1 MPDRPEYFNINQF
14 IHNGSEWCC
23 GGVYENVLAQSD
35 NPTARLKGKRLLI
48 FELENIKAKPQLLSI
63 VVHLIGIAIRTLVWE
78 QPGKRGFIIYEEF
91 AELMQM
97 DMIFSAV
104 LYQMQAIRK
113 KDGSACI
120 VLQNLDQLALN
131 AGDRYKKEGGAAGAL
146 MKISPR
152 RYFSPG
158 QIRQASRSMPS
169 GSRNMTATVS
179 LPLRTTIRMIPDT
192 RRSTF
197 SARRN
202 LR

>member
-1 MPDRPEYFNINQF
+1 MMYLHLPLESSWRGFYAWLSNNYAEILDGCQIRPEYFNINQF

-146 MKISPR
+146 MKNI
-152 RYFSPG
+152 
-158 QIRQASRSMPS
+158 A
-169 GSRNMTATVS
+169 
-179 LPLRTTIRMIPDT
+179 TTIFLAGADPT
-192 RRSTF
+192 
-197 SARRN
+197 A
-202 LR
+202 

>member
-97 DMIFSAV
+97 DMIFRPC
-104 LYQMQAIRK
+104 YIR
-113 KDGSACI
+113 C
-120 VLQNLDQLALN
+120 
-131 AGDRYKKEGGAAGAL
+131 
-146 MKISPR
+146 R
-152 RYFSPG
+152 RF
-158 QIRQASRSMPS
+158 
-169 GSRNMTATVS
+169 
-179 LPLRTTIRMIPDT
+179 
-192 RRSTF
+192 
-197 SARRN
+197 ARRTA
-202 LR
+202 RHVSFCRTSTSWP